1 MTFGVEA
8 RSAILTNGAGLRPEY
23 QGADTLVKLAA
34 SRSLVVFF
42 PMHVD
47 LKKLVPE
54 LRGHYPADTPVAVVV
69 EAGYAAKERVIR
81 GTLETILDK
90 LGEQDIPFSHLVYVG
105 DFLKDHWDIF

>member
-1 MTFGVEA
+1 MQKGVTFGVEA

-81 GTLETILDK
+81 GT
-90 LGEQDIPFSHLVYVG
+90 
-105 DFLKDHWDIF
+105 